1 MKNAKAIVMTALQEF
16 EKSLAQNQPPEDA
29 SVYLQ
34 SLWYDAKGNWNK
46 AHSLVDHLSDKTAAR
61 VHAYLHRVEGDQWNA
76 NYWYNKAGEPMPDV
90 SLQEEWKLLVERF
103 MAHE

>member
-1 MKNAKAIVMTALQEF
+1 MNTYQEF
-16 EKSLAQNQPPEDA
+16 EESLTQMQPPQDA

-46 AHSLVDHLSDKTAAR
+46 AHSLVDQLSDKFASR

-76 NYWYNKAGEPMPDV
+76 NYWYTKAGEPMPAI
-90 SLQEEWKLLVERF
+90 SLHEERKMLIERLLENG
-103 MAHE
+103 